1 MLCFCVHGGELRFN
15 VVSAA
20 CAPGTLRRVRQPVE
34 MTLYGENGTER
45 AVTFTLTFLPSPM
58 AMSTGLTPAHPP
70 TANSGCASVAA
81 RTHRCLKAPLQNRRR
96 KKKNSSYIKFHPQKC
111 SHKTVRKYMA
121 LFLRDKSVFLT

>member
-1 MLCFCVHGGELRFN
+1 
-15 VVSAA
+15 
-20 CAPGTLRRVRQPVE
+20 

-96 KKKNSSYIKFHPQKC
+96 KKETVLTSSFTHKNVHIK
-111 SHKTVRKYMA
+111 
-121 LFLRDKSVFLT
+121 L